1 MLEIIMRIINGLI
14 TATATLM
21 LVSFVYRIVMKFKSK
36 IKTFKF
42 NASNIMA
49 FLVAMIVNLFVI
61 YGLIWVITFFAIRVW
76 KYSSKHLKKAIK

>member
-61 YGLIWVITFFAIRVW
+61 YGLIWVITFFAIRV
-76 KYSSKHLKKAIK
+76 